1 MYRGR
6 IGSEMK
12 GETMNRF
19 YKARHLALVLTTIFL
34 AVILMSAVYGCGGN
48 TPSSAARDMVQM
60 LSDRQFGE
68 AYDSFSSVSPVR
80 EIKREDFISQM
91 EASLPD
97 GTTITEF
104 SVTEEKI
111 DGDKATI
118 NWKAKVNIPN
128 AEEQPLDDSF
138 SAVKEDGTW
147 KIEQ

>member
-1 MYRGR
+1 
-6 IGSEMK
+6 
-12 GETMNRF
+12 MNRF
-19 YKARHLALVLTTIFL
+19 HRAGRTALVLSMILL
-34 AVILMSAVYGCGGN
+34 AAILMSAAYGCGGN

-80 EIKREDFISQM
+80 EIAREDFIAQM
-91 EASLPD
+91 ESSLPE

-111 DGDKATI
+111 DGDKATV
-118 NWKAKVNIPN
+118 NWQAKVNMPN
-128 AEEQPLDDSF
+128 EEEQPLDDSF